1 MAPIPDLT
9 YIAIGLLFFAATWLL
24 VKACEKL

>member
-1 MAPIPDLT
+1 MLDLI
-9 YIAIGLLFFAATWLL
+9 YITIGFLFFAATWLL